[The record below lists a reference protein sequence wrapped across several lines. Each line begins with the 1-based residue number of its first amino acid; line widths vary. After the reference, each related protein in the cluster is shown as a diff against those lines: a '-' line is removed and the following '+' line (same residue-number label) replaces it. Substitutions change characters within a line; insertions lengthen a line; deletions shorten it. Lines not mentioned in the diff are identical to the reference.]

1 MKRAA
6 EMEQQRQLAAN
17 EALDMPNLQAQEN
30 DSMQTLLDRYGLK
43 EEAVR
48 PDGNCLYAAFAL
60 QLNRIGPTKVSRW
73 GSYKLTRSVRYEIAT
88 QYRCIVHTGKQS
100 RL

>member
-1 MKRAA
+1 
-6 EMEQQRQLAAN
+6 MEQQRQLAAN

-60 QLNRIGPTKVSRW
+60 QLNRTGPTKVS
-73 GSYKLTRSVRYEIAT
+73 KLRDWTLRSVRYEIAA
-88 QYRCIVHTGKQS
+88 QYRSIVHTEKQS